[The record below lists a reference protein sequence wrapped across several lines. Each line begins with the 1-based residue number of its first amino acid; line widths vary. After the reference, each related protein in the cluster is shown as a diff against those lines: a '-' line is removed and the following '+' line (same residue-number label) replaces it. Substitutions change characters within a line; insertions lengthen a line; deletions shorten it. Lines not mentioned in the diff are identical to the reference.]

1 MKVTGFSFLKNAIT
15 YGYPVL
21 ESIRSILPIC
31 DEFVIAIGKCDD
43 GTLALIQNMNE
54 PKIKI
59 IETEWDESL
68 REGGRVLAV
77 ETDKAFK
84 HISKD
89 TDWAF
94 YLQADEVV
102 HEKYLDTI
110 YKAMQKYK
118 DEKCVDGLLFKY
130 LHFYGSFDY
139 VGTSSNWYSHEIRII
154 KNNRAIYSYKDAQG
168 FRIDDN
174 KKLMVKAI
182 DAFIYHYGWVR
193 EPEAMQRK
201 QANFG
206 SLYRG
211 KEELKK
217 HENTPKAFAYEENV
231 RKVALFEKEHPQVM
245 KKRIQE
251 KNWKFEYDIAM
262 SRKSLKDQ
270 FKAFLK
276 NYIGLDT
283 NYKNYEISKD

>member
-1 MKVTGFSFLKNAIT
+1 MKVTGFSFLKNAVT

-21 ESIRSILPIC
+21 ESITSILPIC

-43 GTLALIQNMNE
+43 GTLELIQNLNE

-59 IETEWDESL
+59 IETEWDENL

-110 YKAMQKYK
+110 YEAMQKYK
-118 DEKCVDGLLFKY
+118 DNKHIDGLLFKY

-139 VGTSSNWYSHEIRII
+139 VGTSSNWYSHEIRVI
-154 KNNRAIYSYKDAQG
+154 KNNQAIYSYKDAQG
-168 FRIDDN
+168 FRINDN
-174 KKLMVKAI
+174 KKLTVKPI
-182 DAFIYHYGWVR
+182 DAYIYHYGWVR
-193 EPEAMQRK
+193 EPEVMERK
-201 QANFG
+201 QANFK
-206 SLYRG
+206 SLYRSE
-211 KEELKK
+211 EELKK
-217 HENTPKAFAYEENV
+217 HENVSKFAYEENV
-231 RKVALFEKEHPQVM
+231 NKVAFFEGEHPQVM
-245 KKRIQE
+245 KSKIQE

-262 SRKSLKDQ
+262 SRKSLKDR
-270 FKAFLK
+270 FKDFLK
-276 NYIGLDT
+276 NHIGLDT
-283 NYKNYEISKD
+283 NYKNYKIIED

>member
-43 GTLALIQNMNE
+43 GTLELIQNMNE

-68 REGGRVLAV
+68 REGGHVLAV

-118 DEKCVDGLLFKY
+118 DEKRVDGLLFKY
-130 LHFYGSFDY
+130 VHFYGSFDY
-139 VGTSSNWYSHEIRII
+139 VGTSSNWYSHEIRVI
-154 KNNRAIYSYKDAQG
+154 KNKPAIYSYKDAQG
-168 FRIDDN
+168 FRIGDN

-182 DAFIYHYGWVR
+182 DAIIYHYGWVR

-201 QANFG
+201 QANFRA
-206 SLYRG
+206 LYRSEEAL
-211 KEELKK
+211 KEF
-217 HENTPKAFAYEENV
+217 ENAPKAFAYEENV
-231 RKVALFEKEHPQVM
+231 RKVALFEEEHPQVM
-245 KKRIQE
+245 KKLIQE
-251 KNWKFEYDIAM
+251 KNWKFEYDISM
-262 SRKSLKDQ
+262 SRKSSKDR
-270 FKAFLK
+270 FKDFLK

-283 NYKNYEISKD
+283 NYKNYKIIKN